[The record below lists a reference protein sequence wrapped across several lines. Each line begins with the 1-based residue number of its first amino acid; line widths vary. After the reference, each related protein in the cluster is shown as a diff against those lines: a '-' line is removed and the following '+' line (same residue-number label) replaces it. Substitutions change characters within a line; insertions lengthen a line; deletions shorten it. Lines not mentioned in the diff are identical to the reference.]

1 MSEMEDPHNYRK
13 VGFSM
18 ILVAASLTAIGIL
31 HLTIGDNVLFGDQ
44 MQRDKTAFFEECKAI
59 FYATEECQ
67 KFLKAGNTPYEI
79 PRLSPDG
86 EVLEEITTQ
95 SEPVAKDM
103 SESVAKDMS
112 VTVTI
117 PIGVGVPGCEEI
129 MECYLPSSLTV
140 ETGTTVIW
148 KNLDGAVHLATSGT
162 PDGGPDGIFDSGM
175 IITDGTFEHK
185 FTDNGEFQYYCLVH
199 PWMVGTITVE

>member
-18 ILVAASLTAIGIL
+18 ILVAASLAAIGIL
-31 HLTIGDNVLFGDQ
+31 HISIGDNVLFGDQ

-67 KFLKAGNTPYEI
+67 KFLKPGNTPYEI

-95 SEPVAKDM
+95 SEPVAKTM
-103 SESVAKDMS
+103 SE
-112 VTVTI
+112 TVTI
-117 PIGVGVPGCEEI
+117 PVGVGVPGCEEI
-129 MECYLPSSLTV
+129 MECYLPSSLTIG
-140 ETGTTVIW
+140 TGTTVIW
-148 KNLDGAVHLATSGT
+148 KNLDSAPHLATSGT
-162 PDGGPDGIFDSGM
+162 PDSGPDGIFDSGM
-175 IITDGTFEHK
+175 IIADGTFEHE
-185 FTDNGEFQYYCLVH
+185 FTDDGEFHYYCLVH
-199 PWMVGTITVE
+199 PWMVGTVTVE